1 MYSAIVFLPLV
12 GALIAG
18 FGGRI
23 IGDRGAQI
31 VTCGAMAASSILAA
45 VAFWEVAIGGRS
57 FTVDVLTWVAS
68 GSFEANWALRWDT
81 LTAVMVL
88 VVTVVSTM
96 VHVYSVGYMS
106 HDHSIPRFMAYLS
119 IHETIF

>member
-31 VTCGAMAASSILAA
+31 VTCGAMIASA
-45 VAFWEVAIGGRS
+45 VLGLIAFWEIAIGGRTL
-57 FTVDVLTWVAS
+57 TVEVLPWISS
-68 GSFEANWALRWDT
+68 GSFEANWALR
-81 LTAVMVL
+81 
-88 VVTVVSTM
+88 
-96 VHVYSVGYMS
+96 
-106 HDHSIPRFMAYLS
+106 
-119 IHETIF
+119 